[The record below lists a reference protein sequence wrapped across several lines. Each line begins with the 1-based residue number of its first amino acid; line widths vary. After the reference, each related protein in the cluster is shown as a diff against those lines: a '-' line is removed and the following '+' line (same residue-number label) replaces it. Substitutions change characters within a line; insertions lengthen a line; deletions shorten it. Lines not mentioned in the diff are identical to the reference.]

1 MLSVTCYC
9 ESSARPGH
17 FSDTQHRALYGC
29 EDTAPPRT
37 PPIGHKQQ
45 LRPLSPVGRS
55 GGSHSWL
62 HRPQGASSGSLS
74 TLTLPHQDPGLSS
87 LPSSLWP
94 RPACPLRVADGH
106 GRRRRWPGRARRP
119 GSSTDSEADPGP
131 WGPAPLSPMAPFS
144 ASVSQSPRDPH
155 SAPSLALPAPHCS
168 PTSDPRLYPS
178 DGPRAPP
185 SAHTPCCFHPL
196 PLPQVPSGVRRIV
209 SPPPKTSLRESL

>member
-9 ESSARPGH
+9 ESSGRPGH

-29 EDTAPPRT
+29 EDTAPPE
-37 PPIGHKQQ
+37 P
-45 LRPLSPVGRS
+45 RPSDTSSSCSLFPRWDAQAVPTVGYI
-55 GGSHSWL
+55 
-62 HRPQGASSGSLS
+62 RPQGAASASIS

-87 LPSSLWP
+87 LPSSLRP
-94 RPACPLRVADGH
+94 RSACPLWVAYGH
-106 GRRRRWPGRARRP
+106 GRRRRWPGRAQRP

-168 PTSDPRLYPS
+168 PTSDPRLYLS

-185 SAHTPCCFHPL
+185 SAHTPCWFHPL